1 MFECTVICLSSPY
14 GPLGLIQLLKIMKLF
29 GDWILTFTLIEQIQL
44 LFLPTR
50 DGELRTT
57 MTCHSVTM

>member
-1 MFECTVICLSSPY
+1 MFDCTIICLSSPY
-14 GPLGLIQLLKIMKLF
+14 GPFGLIQLLKIMKLF
-29 GDWILTFTLIEQIQL
+29 GYWMLTFTLIEQTQL

-57 MTCHSVTM
+57 MTCHCVSM